1 MANLIGLNVIEVDGA
16 GSPAIVGA
24 AVSVGAFNILT
35 SRGVS
40 NRATRVTS
48 LTQFTDRFGGFFAG
62 GFGAYLVKGFFDNG
76 GQTAYIS
83 RSVAANAG
91 SASITLNDGGA
102 RATLQLDAGYRGS
115 KDPGTWGNAL
125 AVSTAANNGVAGQ
138 VLEVAKAA
146 LAGTDIAEPVD
157 MSAFPKLSVKVN
169 ADAAATDI
177 TFQASDFAN
186 AAQATRAEIR
196 DAVNRRTTKLVA
208 SIAGNHL
215 VLTARGD
222 GRTSLQVTAAN
233 ATLGFAAGAQ
243 PTAGTLAAVTGTGTQ
258 LADVGDLIPGD
269 AVQIADGAKTAVAK
283 LVRTNPDTGL
293 VEWSP
298 AVANIN
304 TFNAANL
311 TVTALRF
318 DLTVY
323 QGFSDPPTVAETWTG
338 LSMESDVPHS
348 AVKMLNDAA
357 LGSRFLF
364 ATDLHSAG
372 GTGANLPAAISLT
385 RLAGGKDGVPTS
397 ADFIGD
403 SAKKSGFYAF
413 DAVDV
418 QLVTCERTD
427 PEIADAGIAYCQN
440 RGDCMYIG
448 AVPEGSVGA
457 GTAAAYGQKRQSRKS
472 YGALYGPWIKI
483 FDPIG
488 SGTVPARFVPPTGH
502 IMGVFARTEA
512 TRGIWKAPA
521 GDGANILGALDVEYQ
536 LSAVDHTAL
545 VKEAGVNGIRAVA
558 GAGIVIDASRTLS
571 TDTRW
576 LYVNVRL
583 LFNYVKSSL
592 KSGLRWVRQEPNKDT
607 LWDAIKYSSV
617 TPFLTG
623 LWRQGAFG
631 TGKPADVF
639 TVICDASNNPPDQVE
654 QGNLTVEVYFY
665 PSRPAETIVIIVGQQ
680 PSGASASEA

>member
-16 GSPAIVGA
+16 GAPAIVGA
-24 AVSVGAFNILT
+24 AVSVGAFNVLT

-40 NRATRVTS
+40 NRTTRVTS
-48 LTQFTDRFGGFFAG
+48 LAQFADRFGSYFAG

-83 RSVAANAG
+83 RAVAANAA
-91 SASITLNDGGA
+91 SASITLNDGGN
-102 RATLQLDAGYRGS
+102 RATLQLDAGYRGA

-125 AVSTAANNGVAGQ
+125 AVSTAANSGAAAQ
-138 VLEVAKAA
+138 ILEVARAT
-146 LAGTDIAEPVD
+146 LAGSDIAEPVD
-157 MSAFPKLSVKVN
+157 MSAFPALSVKVN
-169 ADAAATDI
+169 GEAAPTGIA
-177 TFQASDFAN
+177 FQASDFAN

-196 DAVNRRTTKLVA
+196 DAINRRTTKLVA
-208 SIAGNHL
+208 SVSGNHL

-233 ATLGFAAGAQ
+233 NTLGFAAGAQ
-243 PTAGTLAAVTGTGTQ
+243 PTAGTLAVLAGTGTR
-258 LADVGDLIPGD
+258 LASVADLVPGD
-269 AVQIADGAKTAVAK
+269 AVQISDGPHTAVAK

-304 TFNAANL
+304 TFTAAAV
-311 TVTALRF
+311 TVRALRF

-323 QGFSDPPTVAETWTG
+323 QGFADPPNIVETWTG

-348 AVKMLNDAA
+348 AVSRLNDSA

-372 GTGANLPAAISLT
+372 GTGANLPAAITLT
-385 RLAGGKDGVPTS
+385 RLAGGKDGVPTA

-413 DAVDV
+413 DACDV

-427 PEIADAGIAYCQN
+427 PEIADAGIAYCQG

-448 AVPEGSVGA
+448 AVPEGSVAA

-488 SGTVPARFVPPTGH
+488 SGTVPARFVPPVGH

-521 GDGANILGALDVEYQ
+521 GDGANILGALDIEYQ
-536 LSAVDHTAL
+536 LSDVDHTAL
-545 VKEAGVNGIRAVA
+545 VKGAGVNGIRAVS
-558 GAGIVIDASRTLS
+558 GAGIVIDSSRTLS

-583 LFNYVKSSL
+583 LFNYVESSL
-592 KSGLRWVRQEPNKDT
+592 KNGLRWVRQEPNKDT
-607 LWDAIKYSSV
+607 LWDAVKYSSV
-617 TPFLTG
+617 TPFLMG

-631 TGKPADVF
+631 TGKPGEVF
-639 TVICDASNNPPDQVE
+639 TVVCDASNNPPDQVE

-680 PSGASASEA
+680 PSGATATEA